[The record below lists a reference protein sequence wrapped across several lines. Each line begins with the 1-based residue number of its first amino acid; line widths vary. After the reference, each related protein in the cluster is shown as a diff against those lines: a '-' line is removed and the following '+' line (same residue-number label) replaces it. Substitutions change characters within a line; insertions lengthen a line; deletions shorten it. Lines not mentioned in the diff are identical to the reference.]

1 MDSPSECFLPNF
13 CAIPMVFAVVV
24 TAELLAFVLT
34 LAGELHPQRFWMDLG
49 LRSLY
54 IQWITVAATALLC
67 LVRPWLRGLSHAIAG
82 LAAWALILL
91 VTGTVSFLAVYTVGV
106 GSDQEGR
113 WLFILQ
119 SLAVTAIVAAL
130 VLRYMYEQFRQKHR
144 ELAAANARLDALQA
158 RIRPHFLFN
167 SMNTIAG
174 LTRRDPVLAEKI
186 VEDLSELFRASL
198 SDPSRLT
205 TLDREIEL
213 AKSYLQIE
221 AQRLGDRLRVAW
233 DLQDLPYAAAV
244 PPLLLQPLVE
254 NAVYHGVE
262 PSANGGSVLISGR
275 YRRDRINLSVR
286 NSLPSGQRAEREGNR
301 VALQNLRDRL
311 AVLYG
316 DDAGLVVGLVDGE
329 YQVRV
334 HFPLR
339 DITA

>member
-1 MDSPSECFLPNF
+1 M
-13 CAIPMVFAVVV
+13 AFAVVV
-24 TAELLAFVLT
+24 TTELLAIVLT
-34 LAGELHPQRFWMDLG
+34 LADELQPQRFWMDLG

-67 LVRPWLRGLSHAIAG
+67 LTRPWLQRLSHVKAG
-82 LAAWALILL
+82 LAAWTLILL
-91 VTGTVSFLAVYTVGV
+91 VTGAVSFLAVNTAGV
-106 GSDQEGR
+106 RGDMEDR
-113 WLFILQ
+113 WLFIPQ
-119 SLAVTAIVAAL
+119 SLAVAAIVAAL
-130 VLRYMYEQFRQKHR
+130 VLRYMFEQYRQQQR
-144 ELAAANARLDALQA
+144 ELATANARLDALQA

-174 LTRRDPVLAEKI
+174 LTRKNPLLAEEI

-205 TLDREIEL
+205 TLEREIEL

-221 AQRLGDRLRVAW
+221 AQRLGDRLRIVW
-233 DLQDLPYAAAV
+233 DLQDLPYTAEV

-254 NAVYHGVE
+254 NAVYHGIE
-262 PSANGGSVLISGR
+262 PSAHGGRVLISGR

-286 NSLPSGQRAEREGNR
+286 NSLPAGQRAEREGNR

-311 AVLYG
+311 SMLYG
-316 DDAGLVVGLVDGE
+316 DDAGLAVGSVDGE

-334 HFPLR
+334 HFPR
-339 DITA
+339 RGVTA